1 MTEFKYCHMLIGIPG
16 GGKSTWVKDNIFDS
30 NTAILST
37 DHIIEKIAK
46 ATDLTYNEVFEDS
59 IGEAT
64 KIFFFTIAKAV
75 AAGNNMVI
83 DRTNLTKKSRKKILD
98 LIPDD
103 YLKVAVVVNCS
114 DDFVLA
120 NRLANRPGKNIPHHV
135 IENMKK
141 TFEEPSL
148 DEGFISITHIE
159 TAPQEEGE

>member
-1 MTEFKYCHMLIGIPG
+1 MMKYCHMLIGIPG
-16 GGKSTWVKDNIFDS
+16 GGKSTWVNDNIFDR
-30 NTAILST
+30 NTAVFST
-37 DHIIEKIAK
+37 DQIIENTAK
-46 ATDLTYNEVFEDS
+46 AAGMTYNEVFEDS

-64 KIFFFTIAKAV
+64 KIFFSNIVEAA
-75 AAGNNMVI
+75 AAGKNMVI
-83 DRTNLTKKSRKKILD
+83 DRTNLSKKSRKKILD

-120 NRLANRPGKNIPHHV
+120 NRLANRPGKSIPHHV

-148 DEGFISITHIE
+148 DEGFKSIVHIE